1 MHVVHTFLCL
11 MLQLENHFGPNCS
24 FWNYSERTM
33 MGQWSSQGCRLVHSN
48 NTHTTC
54 SCSHLTNF
62 ALLMSRQSPAVS
74 HTHTIRSQSFLRLSY
89 CDLFSEFIFFTLRL
103 LLSPSVSLSQ
113 YTGGVQ
119 ALILF
124 VVSWVGMVISLV
136 CLALCISTFCCVKA
150 VQSERTTIH
159 KNLCL
164 TLFISQLLF
173 LIGMDR
179 THYTVSTD
187 NPNHRSGHFFR
198 IR

>member
-1 MHVVHTFLCL
+1 M
-11 MLQLENHFGPNCS
+11 
-24 FWNYSERTM
+24 
-33 MGQWSSQGCRLVHSN
+33 
-48 NTHTTC
+48 
-54 SCSHLTNF
+54 
-62 ALLMSRQSPAVS
+62 
-74 HTHTIRSQSFLRLSY
+74 
-89 CDLFSEFIFFTLRL
+89 
-103 LLSPSVSLSQ
+103 
-113 YTGGVQ
+113 Q

-179 THYTVSTD
+179 THYTVRAG
-187 NPNHRSGHFFR
+187 NPNSPNVVISVEGDECGVNSVVRMSHLKMLSEKNDIG
-198 IR
+198 